1 MNWADW
7 VIVGILLVSCLFGLI
22 RGLMREAL
30 SLAIWIIA
38 AFCARIFAG
47 SVEPLL
53 VSVIET
59 PSVRTISAVLII
71 FILVLIL
78 GAFIQYLIGALI
90 KFSGLSFLDR
100 VLGIA
105 FGILRGLVIVMLL
118 LIVSPK
124 LTQVQQDQWWQESQL
139 IPVFLQWS
147 DTAVSVYS
155 HVSNWIIQL
164 FGIADQH
171 SI

>member
-30 SLAIWIIA
+30 SLVIWIIA
-38 AFCARIFAG
+38 ALCARIFLG

-53 VSVIET
+53 VSVIDN
-59 PSVRTISAVLII
+59 PSVRTLSAILII
-71 FILVLIL
+71 FISVLIL
-78 GAFIQYLIGALI
+78 GAFVQYLMGILI

-100 VLGIA
+100 SLGIV
-105 FGILRGLVIVMLL
+105 FGILRGLVIIMLI

-124 LTQVQQDQWWQESQL
+124 LTQIQQNPWWQESYL
-139 IPVFLQWS
+139 IPFFLQWS
-147 DTAVSVYS
+147 DAAVSVYS
-155 HVSNWIIQL
+155 QVSHWIIQL
-164 FGIADQH
+164 FGVADQH

>member
-22 RGLMREAL
+22 RGLVREAL
-30 SLAIWIIA
+30 SLTIWIIA
-38 AFCARIFAG
+38 ALCARIFSG

-59 PSVRTISAVLII
+59 PSVRTLSAVLII
-71 FILVLIL
+71 FISILLV
-78 GAFIQYLIGALI
+78 GALVQHLLGALI

-100 VLGIA
+100 ALGIG
-105 FGILRGLVIVMLL
+105 FGILRGLVIIMLI

-124 LTQVQQDQWWQESQL
+124 LTQIQQNPWWQESQL
-139 IPVFLQWS
+139 IPVFSQWT
-147 DTAVSVYS
+147 DTAVAIFSD
-155 HVSNWIIQL
+155 VSNWLIRL
-164 FGIADQH
+164 FGVAEQH